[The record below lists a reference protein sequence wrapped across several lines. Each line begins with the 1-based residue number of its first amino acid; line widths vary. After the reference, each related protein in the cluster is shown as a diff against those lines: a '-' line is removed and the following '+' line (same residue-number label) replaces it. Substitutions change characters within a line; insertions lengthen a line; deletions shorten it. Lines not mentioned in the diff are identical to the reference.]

1 MKKFQEMCQD
11 EFNKVSLLARG
22 GQKIVFDALHKNY
35 GNCVV
40 KLFFKLG
47 DPRSLREIQIG
58 KDLNISMVPKILRHY
73 IL

>member
-35 GNCVV
+35 GNCFVI
-40 KLFFKLG
+40 LFFILG
-47 DPRSLREIQIG
+47 DPRSLR
-58 KDLNISMVPKILRHY
+58 
-73 IL
+73 